1 LQRPL
6 SREEMGRAYALAKRV
21 SVRYAVVKTNP
32 EISSLDKG
40 VWDKILND
48 EFEKDSYFK
57 KFQKVN
63 SKKTR

>member
-1 LQRPL
+1 
-6 SREEMGRAYALAKRV
+6 MVRAYALAKRV
-21 SVRYAVVKTNP
+21 SARYAVVKTNP

>member
-1 LQRPL
+1 
-6 SREEMGRAYALAKRV
+6 MVRAYALAKRV

>member
-1 LQRPL
+1 
-6 SREEMGRAYALAKRV
+6 MGRAYALAKRA

>member
-1 LQRPL
+1 
-6 SREEMGRAYALAKRV
+6 MVRAYALAKRV
-21 SVRYAVVKTNP
+21 SARYAVVKTNP

-57 KFQKVN
+57 KFQKI
-63 SKKTR
+63 